1 MCAGPK
7 SGKAPGSPG
16 GSPPPYVPR
25 PSPLSRAPR
34 LNPDPGFLAPLPHS
48 EYAAP
53 PPPPPRTAVAPADD
67 LAAVAIQSLSGSS
80 LGSPGTGSFVD
91 DAFDED
97 EDDDGGEDDAADR
110 TDGDDWGAAD
120 ADDDDAEDGSV
131 GAAATGAG
139 SKAGNRK
146 RRRSL
151 QSIPPP
157 TPTSSCDGNKHKTAL
172 IERWC
177 VRERRGARASGPCGV
192 CTFLPT

>member
-1 MCAGPK
+1 M
-7 SGKAPGSPG
+7 
-16 GSPPPYVPR
+16 
-25 PSPLSRAPR
+25 
-34 LNPDPGFLAPLPHS
+34 
-48 EYAAP
+48 
-53 PPPPPRTAVAPADD
+53 APADD

-131 GAAATGAG
+131 GAAATGARVEAQHLVVG
-139 SKAGNRK
+139 SGCGGLI
-146 RRRSL
+146 STL
-151 QSIPPP
+151 TYLLCEPGDGVLLP